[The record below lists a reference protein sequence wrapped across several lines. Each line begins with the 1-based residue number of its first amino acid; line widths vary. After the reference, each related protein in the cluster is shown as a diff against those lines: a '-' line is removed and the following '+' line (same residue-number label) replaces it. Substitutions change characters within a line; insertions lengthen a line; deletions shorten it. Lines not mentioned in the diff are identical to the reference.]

1 MVNKVILIGNVGQ
14 DVTTRDVSNGIVA
27 NTSLATSEKRNGEE
41 KTEWHRLVFFG
52 KLADLAKQYLT
63 KGSKVTVAGDFATRE
78 HEDKTYLTIRVDQ
91 VTLGGGGQE
100 RGQDRG
106 DDRGY
111 QAPDKNAPPSRGSA
125 MDDEIPFAPSVL

>member
-27 NTSLATSEKRNGEE
+27 NTSLATSEKRNGED

-63 KGSKVTVAGDFATRE
+63 KGSKVYVEGKISYRKYTNKDGVEVNSTE
-78 HEDKTYLTIRVDQ
+78 IIVDQ
-91 VTLGGGGQE
+91 MRFMGGGKS
-100 RGQDRG
+100 
-106 DDRGY
+106 DDSRPSNSRP
-111 QAPDKNAPPSRGSA
+111 APSRNAPGP
-125 MDDEIPFAPSVL
+125 DEEIPF